1 MIQRERPRAEK
12 SECEQCSIPSAKY
25 DIARH
30 GFIELSNHLDMIG
43 EPVCN

>member
-1 MIQRERPRAEK
+1 MIQGEVPDNEERE
-12 SECEQCSIPSAKY
+12 SEQRSTPNVEY
-25 DIARH
+25 NIARH